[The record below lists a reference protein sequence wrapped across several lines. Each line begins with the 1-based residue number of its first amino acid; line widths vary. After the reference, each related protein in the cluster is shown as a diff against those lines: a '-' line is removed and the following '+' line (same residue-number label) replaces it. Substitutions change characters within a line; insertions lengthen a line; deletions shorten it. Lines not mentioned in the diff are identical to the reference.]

1 METISKECVSTLK
14 GHGFSGWDTGGG
26 CMALRKNLADGTLLM
41 ITNLDAGLDGMQDGL
56 CLGLED
62 KEGNPILELWVDNP
76 KNIYFADNN

>member
-1 METISKECVSTLK
+1 
-14 GHGFSGWDTGGG
+14 
-26 CMALRKNLADGTLLM
+26 M

-62 KEGNPILELWVDNP
+62 KEGNPILEVWVDNP